1 MRYNI
6 VKKGRNVME
15 RYKDLEGYLNEWQ
28 EGDNITITCDL
39 LNAIESALNVIKE
52 LKGEKQNESE

>member
-1 MRYNI
+1 
-6 VKKGRNVME
+6 ME
-15 RYKDLEGYLNEWQ
+15 RYEDLEGYLNEWQ

-52 LKGEKQNESE
+52 LKGEKQNEKRKG